1 MNHPDAGIN
10 KFIGIYKCSVNYKS
24 AKDIKTE
31 DQVTKLTLHNC
42 RLAKKQDAANNHD
55 MDVSQ

>member
-10 KFIGIYKCSVNYKS
+10 KFIGIYKHSVNYKS

-31 DQVTKLTLHNC
+31 ERVTKIL
-42 RLAKKQDAANNHD
+42 Q
-55 MDVSQ
+55 